1 LKGDIEMMKIDMH
14 IHGIMFVNDG
24 EEKNSITRPGKDTF
38 ATAEYLRIVYKKLGI
53 EKGVLLPIV
62 SPEGQHRI
70 ISNEENYRM
79 VCDNPDLFDWFC
91 CIDPRWG
98 NNRADTDLG
107 YFIEHYKKLGAKGIG
122 EVTCKLPFDNP
133 LVKNMFYH
141 AQNFNMPIL
150 FHIGAEREPYGLF
163 DYAGLPLL
171 EKTLEAYP
179 DLKFIGHSASFWAEI
194 SGDCTDDNRAGYP
207 KGPVV
212 KGGRVPKLLLDYPN
226 LYADISAG
234 SGYNAIT
241 RDKDFGYSFLE
252 EFQDK
257 LFYGTDICAPKEYE
271 FFKLADF
278 LENGLSENKLSK
290 TAYNK
295 ICRLNAESFLLSQS

>member
-1 LKGDIEMMKIDMH
+1 
-14 IHGIMFVNDG
+14 
-24 EEKNSITRPGKDTF
+24 
-38 ATAEYLRIVYKKLGI
+38 
-53 EKGVLLPIV
+53 
-62 SPEGQHRI
+62 
-70 ISNEENYRM
+70 
-79 VCDNPDLFDWFC
+79 
-91 CIDPRWG
+91 
-98 NNRADTDLG
+98 
-107 YFIEHYKKLGAKGIG
+107 
-122 EVTCKLPFDNP
+122 
-133 LVKNMFYH
+133 
-141 AQNFNMPIL
+141 
-150 FHIGAEREPYGLF
+150 
-163 DYAGLPLL
+163 
-171 EKTLEAYP
+171 
-179 DLKFIGHSASFWAEI
+179 
-194 SGDCTDDNRAGYP
+194 
-207 KGPVV
+207 
-212 KGGRVPKLLLDYPN
+212 LDYPN